1 MAKLKTS
8 EHDNRNE
15 SKPQLETPSSLLNRL
30 GANIQR
36 LRKQQGLTS
45 ESLSAQTRAQAA
57 LGQSCPVDKKTISAI
72 EAGKVDPSLTT
83 IHAIAKALGVPIDV
97 LVY

>member
-1 MAKLKTS
+1 MAKIKTP
-8 EHDNRNE
+8 EPENTNERN
-15 SKPQLETPSSLLNRL
+15 PQLETPDSLLRRL

-45 ESLSAQTRAQAA
+45 ESLSTQTRAQAA
-57 LGQSCPVDKKTISAI
+57 LGQSCPVDKKTLSAI
-72 EAGKVDPSLTT
+72 AAGKVDPSLTT

>member
-1 MAKLKTS
+1 MENQLCAHWTS
-8 EHDNRNE
+8 D
-15 SKPQLETPSSLLNRL
+15 SLGSSWAR
-30 GANIQR
+30 NIQR

-57 LGQSCPVDKKTISAI
+57 LGQSCAVGKKVIVAI
-72 EAGKVDPSLTT
+72 EEGDMDPTLTT
-83 IHAIAKALGVPIDV
+83 VLAIAKALGVTIDV

>member
-1 MAKLKTS
+1 MAKSKTPEPDS
-8 EHDNRNE
+8 TNE
-15 SKPQLETPSSLLNRL
+15 DKLETSDTLLTRL

-36 LRKQQGLTS
+36 LRKQQGFTG

-57 LGQSCPVDKKTISAI
+57 MGQTCAVDKKTIVAI

-83 IHAIAKALGVPIDV
+83 VHAIAKALGVPIDV